1 MEEIKAWLK
10 RKNEADEVLRLIPF
24 RDGHVKGFML
34 MPAYEMSARSLGNIL
49 FDVNGYWIYDGEG
62 LRVEEQ
68 EQIAAFIEKKF
79 FGKFNLGS

>member
-10 RKNEADEVLRLIPF
+10 RKNEADEVLKLIPL
-24 RDGHVKGFML
+24 REEAVTVFML
-34 MPAYEMSARSLGNIL
+34 MPAYEIGARSLGAIL
-49 FDVNGYWIYDGEG
+49 FDVNGYWIYDGED

-79 FGKFNLGS
+79 FGKV